1 MCPFAHCAK
10 KSGTIFLKRKRILLK
25 ASVKLAGR
33 AASVSV
39 ITLTQQPFL
48 FNLNSTRQ
56 NLIAFLT
63 QMTHKTNHLHRV
75 FHENLIRVNHK
86 TTVFPIDFIGL
97 TPLITC
103 LILIGIAPG
112 REAKNIRISRKRQ
125 TKTTLNNSML
135 RQTAN
140 TITACKMTRKP

>member
-10 KSGTIFLKRKRILLK
+10 KSGTIFLKCKRILLK
-25 ASVKLAGR
+25 AFVKLAGR

-39 ITLTQQPFL
+39 ITLTQQTFL

-56 NLIAFLT
+56 NLIALLT
-63 QMTHKTNHLHRV
+63 QMTHKTNHLHRI

-86 TTVFPIDFIGL
+86 AAVFPIDFIAL

-112 REAKNIRISRKRQ
+112 RKAKNIRISRKRQ

-140 TITACKMTRKP
+140 TITAGKVTRKP